1 MYVAHR
7 TRVRAL
13 TLVAAPAAAVGTWAL
28 LQAGGIELVTDA
40 GRTVGA
46 ISVVVVASL
55 VALAGWGVVAVLER
69 RTGRPALWW
78 GLVASA
84 ALSLSIL
91 GPGAAAT
98 DAGVLLGLVLLHVVT
113 AAVVMGGLSA
123 SLGRRPAVRGC

>member
-1 MYVAHR
+1 
-7 TRVRAL
+7 
-13 TLVAAPAAAVGTWAL
+13 
-28 LQAGGIELVTDA
+28 
-40 GRTVGA
+40 VGA

-91 GPGAAAT
+91 GPGAAAS